1 MINPKKTAIFLA
13 MEIQYY
19 LHPVPGSVIILPK
32 TQPFCPFSMENFL
45 CSTLPGRLIRFIFM
59 GNQPFFGNGE
69 AMELPAG
76 DAGSRLLMSRP
87 IFWEF
92 GNGEARNSWFTS
104 CCMHH

>member
-1 MINPKKTAIFLA
+1 
-13 MEIQYY
+13 
-19 LHPVPGSVIILPK
+19 
-32 TQPFCPFSMENFL
+32 MENFP
-45 CSTLPGRLIRFIFM
+45 CCTLLGILTRFIFM

-92 GNGEARNSWFTS
+92 GNGDWHILYPQ
-104 CCMHH
+104 C